1 MHDIEVVEIQHVER
15 VNHPDHYNQNGLE
28 TIDIIEA
35 FCSDLNGIEGFD
47 IGNCLK
53 YLTRWKHKNG
63 IEDLKKAKWYLE
75 HAIKYEESRKGGINA

>member
-1 MHDIEVVEIQHVER
+1 MWEVEEKPKKEKEIEKEAVD
-15 VNHPDHYNQNGLE
+15 HPSHYNQNGLE
-28 TIDIIEA
+28 TIDVIKA
-35 FCSDLNGIEGFD
+35 FCSDLDGVEGFD

-75 HAIKYEESRKGGINA
+75 HVIQYEESKE